1 MNIERL
7 HVTKTSI
14 KVRLS
19 NTQFILFQNNFLYL
33 EILPTHR
40 FTSHDPVHVTFA
52 HKHIFLALSSHHSR
66 NMSAKDVAGRV
77 IGSHPRRPYSHVPAH
92 RCKKPPSLCH
102 ILEGVSHTS
111 ETPWS
116 VHLAYI
122 KGAKVRPCQLPLQ
135 GTIWPRTNEIACS
148 TRRSHS
154 DDEAL
159 RIGFQSAFAHK
170 RHPVTC
176 TLNKTGKCL
185 RWSLFRRSSSLELYS
200 VAFPARQ
207 RWRFS

>member
-19 NTQFILFQNNFLYL
+19 NTQFTLFQIDFLYL
-33 EILPTHR
+33 EVLPTHR
-40 FTSHDPVHVTFA
+40 FTSHDPVQVAFA
-52 HKHIFLALSSHHSR
+52 HKHIFLALSSHHSW

-92 RCKKPPSLCH
+92 RCKTTTVPVARF
-102 ILEGVSHTS
+102 GRRFHTS
-111 ETPWS
+111 KTPWS

-135 GTIWPRTNEIACS
+135 GTFWPRIDEIPSS
-148 TRRSHS
+148 TWRSHS
-154 DDEAL
+154 GDEAL
-159 RIGFQSAFAHK
+159 RIGSQSAFAHK
-170 RHPVTC
+170 RYPLTC
-176 TLNKTGKCL
+176 ALNTASHVNCTT
-185 RWSLFRRSSSLELYS
+185 YS
-200 VAFPARQ
+200 AQHRDLMWVFCKRYL
-207 RWRFS
+207 